1 MADLAD
7 IRAAI
12 ASALEGVD
20 GIAQASAYMLSSPTP
35 PCAHVFPAEVD
46 YDEAMQGGHLNLVL
60 TVQAFASLTSDIGAQ
75 KILDPWIITAGG
87 SGLVKEALEAD
98 QSLGGKAYVTTVESC
113 SGYQVYVQ
121 SDGRAFLGCEWRVV
135 VQAAG

>member
-12 ASALEGVD
+12 AAALQTVEGI
-20 GIAQASAYMLSSPTP
+20 GQASAYMLSSPSP

-46 YDEAMQGGHLNLVL
+46 YDEAMQGGHVALVL
-60 TVQAFASLTSDIGAQ
+60 TVQAFASLSSDIGAQ
-75 KILDPWIITAGG
+75 KILDPWILTTGG

-98 QSLGGKAYVTTVESC
+98 QTLGGKAYATAVESC

-121 SDGRAFLGCEWRVV
+121 GDGRAFLGCEWRVV